1 LIETGESMFDI
12 VIRNARIVD
21 GTGEPSFF
29 GDVAVTDGI
38 IVAVGGVLDGGRR
51 EVDGSGL
58 VLAPGFVDVHT
69 HYDGQATWDADLSP
83 SSWHGVTTVVM
94 GNCGVGFAPAR
105 RDGHD
110 FLIELMESVEDIP
123 ETALHEGITWGWESF
138 PEYLDVLETT
148 PRTID
153 ILAQVPHAALRAYVL
168 GNRAHEDAR
177 PEEVEEM
184 ARLVE
189 EALRAGAAGFTSSRT
204 VLHRSKHG
212 LIPGTTAPIDELYA
226 IADAVGRVGGRV
238 YQLIS
243 DAQGSGDDCEVLAE
257 LAERSGGVVTYTV
270 AQSPFAPEAWR
281 EALQFADDQ
290 VAEGHDLRPQIACRP
305 TGMLFG
311 LQSTLHPFM
320 SHPTMMEIASL
331 PLADRVAQLRRPDV
345 RAALLSEEPSTTNFL
360 NRFLIS
366 RWNEIFPLGDEPDY
380 EPTSATSIGA
390 VAAATGRDPYD
401 IALDLLLEDDG
412 RSFLFAPLAN
422 YVAQDHDAIL
432 DMLEHPRSLLG
443 LSDGGAHCGLI
454 CDVSFPTYLLT
465 HWVRDRQRGERISL
479 ERAIHMQS
487 GQTAESY
494 GLHDRGTIE
503 VGKRADL
510 NLIDLENLTLH
521 APEMIFDLP
530 GGGRRIV
537 QRASGYL
544 ITIQHGRVTFENGVP
559 TGERPGRLVRLNE
572 LVSNA

>member
-1 LIETGESMFDI
+1 MFDI

-320 SHPTMMEIASL
+320 SHPTMMEIDSL

>member
-1 LIETGESMFDI
+1 MFDI

>member
-1 LIETGESMFDI
+1 MFDI

-320 SHPTMMEIASL
+320 SHPTMMEIDSL

-537 QRASGYL
+537 QRASGYM

>member
-1 LIETGESMFDI
+1 MFDI

-51 EVDGSGL
+51 EIDGSGL

-320 SHPTMMEIASL
+320 SHPTMMEIDSL

-345 RAALLSEEPSTTNFL
+345 RAALLSEEPSTTNFF